1 MIEYFKKAEHHFC
14 YLKMFETPKNERRKK
29 LSNSNHHELLI
40 ISIDFILMVIEKR
53 KLMILND
60 LIGKKLFLI
69 EKQRYH
75 TRYVLFM
82 IRNHKLPYKGE
93 DIFQKWI

>member
-1 MIEYFKKAEHHFC
+1 
-14 YLKMFETPKNERRKK
+14 
-29 LSNSNHHELLI
+29 
-40 ISIDFILMVIEKR
+40 MVIEKR

-69 EKQRYH
+69 EKQRYC
-75 TRYVLFM
+75 TRYVTFM

-93 DIFQKWI
+93 DISQKWI

>member
-1 MIEYFKKAEHHFC
+1 M
-14 YLKMFETPKNERRKK
+14 LSQNVRNTKNERRKK

-40 ISIDFILMVIEKR
+40 ISIDFILMVTEKR

-60 LIGKKLFLI
+60 LIGKKLFLL

-75 TRYVLFM
+75 TRYAWFM

>member
-1 MIEYFKKAEHHFC
+1 MISQNGQN
-14 YLKMFETPKNERRKK
+14 TKNERRKK

>member
-1 MIEYFKKAEHHFC
+1 
-14 YLKMFETPKNERRKK
+14 
-29 LSNSNHHELLI
+29 
-40 ISIDFILMVIEKR
+40 MVIEKR

-69 EKQRYH
+69 EKQRYR
-75 TRYVLFM
+75 TRNVTFM

>member
-1 MIEYFKKAEHHFC
+1 
-14 YLKMFETPKNERRKK
+14 MFETPKNERRKK

-60 LIGKKLFLI
+60 LIGLKVFLI
-69 EKQRYH
+69 VKTAPTSSICKDNY
-75 TRYVLFM
+75 YKS
-82 IRNHKLPYKGE
+82 KLTL
-93 DIFQKWI
+93 